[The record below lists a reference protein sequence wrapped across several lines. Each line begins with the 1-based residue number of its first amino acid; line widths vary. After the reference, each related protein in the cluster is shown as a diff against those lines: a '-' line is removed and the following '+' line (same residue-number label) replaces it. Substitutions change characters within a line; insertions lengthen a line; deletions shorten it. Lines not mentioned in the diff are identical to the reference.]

1 MIAAKLERKRARDRV
16 VIRDNVFARDEPASR
31 ADLRRLERAQAVT
44 NARLATIIV
53 GLMRR
58 GAL

>member
-1 MIAAKLERKRARDRV
+1 MIAEKLERKRARDRV
-16 VIRDNVFARDEPASR
+16 VMRDTVVEAGRAVTS

-53 GLMRR
+53 GLMRK